1 MKNNIR
7 VKRVCLL
14 ITTILFIAL
23 TASVLVTGCVNSDTN
38 THTHTPGTAVKE
50 KVVEATCTTEGGYDE
65 VVYCTDQN
73 CGAELSREH
82 RTVEKLGHD
91 LEHYEGK
98 EPTSCSE
105 YGWSAY
111 DKCTRCYYT
120 TYKVVTIPHT
130 PSEAV
135 EENRVDATC
144 TTEGGYDKVVYC
156 TICGKE
162 LSRNHETISITHV
175 PAEPVREYEIEPTC
189 LYEGQ
194 YVSVVYC
201 SICNKELSSELIFIP
216 MVDCAPG
223 RIEEVDVVK
232 ASCTSDGSC
241 WEATLCRYC
250 EKELS
255 REYKILPQTGHK
267 LDHVEFENEVEAT
280 CSKEGGKDV
289 VSYCMYCGEEYE
301 RERWIYEKLSH
312 TPGTAVREEGE
323 PATCYKEGYYYEVK
337 YCTICKEEASR
348 ETHPIPVTH
357 MPSVA
362 VKENI
367 VEPVY
372 GYNATGTE
380 GGYDE
385 VVYCSIC
392 KQKISETHTTTKI
405 TAAEYYSK
413 YDYLELSSTVNA
425 PSNLV
430 QNSDGTYTMT
440 AKTNNGKSVRLLI
453 VGNISSLSG
462 GWGTLDEG
470 TKVYTLDALPGMN
483 YIEYEIALQE
493 KSFLFDNYYSLSQ
506 KTSVESIDELF
517 QTGVNAIS
525 TNRNA
530 TEFFAYPDYIC
541 MNREGVASDI
551 VSMKIYYCNTMTE
564 VEDVRRST
572 YMDGWS
578 KLYVNGD
585 RYDAAIEEVGGDMFA
600 FGLELLLNNPEFL
613 GQKTT
618 TYTGLYT
625 VIEDVKFGNIIDA
638 NGTVVDKTNRFLQ
651 DGDKIEVTVGN
662 CKKYFDLCYD
672 TFEGSTLYEASTVG
686 YIKSIGTQNVLV
698 VPVTFND
705 QKNRIDDAWMASLRG
720 TLGNVIGDDGKVTEY
735 TLSNGNLS
743 LSKYLSTSSYGKFT
757 THAYITEPYIFDG
770 NAADYYNKNPS
781 NTEINA
787 IENWLKDLDLDR
799 SAFDQNNDGYYDVVM
814 LVNTLQI
821 SDNPKGIQGYNRT
834 SFAGAFLSIR
844 KTDLSNA
851 GTHEKPNIN
860 TFINVAMR
868 AIGSG
873 TDESD
878 TETYTIHHEFGHA
891 FGLQDYYDYDENNVL
906 RNTFGFFDMEADNK
920 GDWNSYTKYM
930 LGWIEPTIV
939 DGTKDEVEI
948 TLSSYATHGDAIVVH
963 ALGYDDRGTPFDEY
977 VIIDLF
983 AHDGLYANDAR
994 NYALSD
1000 SIGVRIYHVNS
1011 VYRAYETASDGTVM
1025 YAPQHGI
1032 VTGARFHD
1040 YGIYLLEMI
1049 QKGKEN
1055 TFIGENYHDTFVDY
1069 NDLFYAGDSF
1079 SADEYTEFFYDGKMD
1094 NGMDFGYTITVKEIV
1109 ENGADST
1116 ATIVISKKA

>member
-1 MKNNIR
+1 MKKNFR
-7 VKRVCLL
+7 VKRLC
-14 ITTILFIAL
+14 IDIISILFVAL
-23 TASVLVTGCVNSDTN
+23 TASILFTGCVDSNPQ
-38 THTHTPGTAVKE
+38 THTHTPGTVVKE
-50 KVVEATCTTEGGYDE
+50 KVVEATCTKDGRYEE
-65 VVYCTDQN
+65 VVYCTS
-73 CGAELSREH
+73 CGDELSRESH
-82 RTVEKLGHD
+82 TVEKLGHN
-91 LEHYEGK
+91 LEHHEGK
-98 EPTSCSE
+98 TPTSCSE
-105 YGWSAY
+105 TGWSEY
-111 DKCTRCYYT
+111 DTCTRCAYS
-120 TYKVVTIPHT
+120 TYKVATIPHT
-130 PSEAV
+130 PSEVV
-135 EENRVDATC
+135 EENRVEATC
-144 TTEGGYDKVVYC
+144 TTEGYYDKVIYC
-156 TICGKE
+156 TVCEKE
-162 LSRNHETISITHV
+162 LGRSHETIAITHV
-175 PAEPVREYEIEPTC
+175 PAEPVREYEVEPTC
-189 LYEGQ
+189 FYEGQ

-201 SICNKELSSELIFIP
+201 SICNKELSSELIYIP
-216 MVDCAPG
+216 LVDCAPG
-223 RIEEVDVVK
+223 RTEQVDLVE
-232 ASCTSDGSC
+232 ASCTSDGSY
-241 WEATLCRYC
+241 WEVTLCRYC

-255 REYKILPQTGHK
+255 REYKILPQTE
-267 LDHVEFENEVEAT
+267 HVLGRVEYENESDAT
-280 CSKEGGKDV
+280 CSKEGGMDI
-289 VSYCMYCGEEYE
+289 VSYCFYCGEEYA
-301 RERWIYEKLSH
+301 RTHQTYGKLRH
-312 TPGTAVREEGE
+312 TQGEPVREDGK
-323 PATCYKEGYYYEVK
+323 PATCYEEGYYYMVS
-337 YCTICKEEASR
+337 YCTVCKEEMLRVPYSTAI
-348 ETHPIPVTH
+348 THTPGD
-357 MPSVA
+357 A
-362 VKENI
+362 VKENTI
-367 VEPVY
+367 EPVY
-372 GYNATGTE
+372 GYNATGTD

-392 KQKISETHTTTKI
+392 QEELRRTHTTTRI

-413 YDYLELSSTVNA
+413 YDYLELSSAVNA

-440 AKTNNGKSVRLLI
+440 ATTNNGKSVRLLI
-453 VGNISSLSG
+453 VGNVSSLVD

-483 YIEYEIALQE
+483 YIEYEIASQ
-493 KSFLFDNYYSLSQ
+493 KSSALLFDNYCSLSQ

-517 QTGVNAIS
+517 ESHIIEIS
-525 TNRNA
+525 TNSNA
-530 TEFFAYPDYIC
+530 TEFMSYPDYIC
-541 MNREGVASDI
+541 MNKAGVTMDI

-572 YMDGWS
+572 YMDGRS
-578 KLYVNGD
+578 KLYVKGD

-613 GQKTT
+613 GEKFTS
-618 TYTGLYT
+618 YIGLYT
-625 VIEDVKFGNIIDA
+625 IIEDVKFGNIIDA

-651 DGDKIEVTVGN
+651 DGDKIEVTIGN

-672 TFEGSTLYEASTVG
+672 TFEGSTLYEASTSG
-686 YIKSIGTQNVLV
+686 YIKSLGTQNVLV

-705 QKNRIDDAWMASLRG
+705 QKNRINDTWMASLRG
-720 TLGNVIGDDGKVTEY
+720 ALGNIIGDDGKVTEY

-743 LSKYLSTSSYGKFT
+743 LSKYLSTSLYGKFT
-757 THAYITEPYIFDG
+757 TYSYITEPYVFDG
-770 NAADYYNKNPS
+770 NAADYYDERPS
-781 NTEINA
+781 DTELNA
-787 IENWLKDLDLDR
+787 IEKWLNELDLDR
-799 SAFDQNNDGYYDVVM
+799 SAFDQNNDGYYDIVM

-821 SDNPKGIQGYNRT
+821 SDNPTGIQGYNRT
-834 SFAGAFLSIR
+834 SWAGAFLSIR

-868 AIGSG
+868 SIGSG

-878 TETYTIHHEFGHA
+878 TETYTLHHEFGHA
-891 FGLQDYYDYDENNVL
+891 FGLQDYYDYDENNIL

-920 GDWNSYTKYM
+920 GDWNSYTKYL

-939 DGTKDEVEI
+939 DGTEDEVEI
-948 TLSSYATHGDAIVVH
+948 TISSYATHGDAIVVH

-994 NYALSD
+994 YYALSD

-1011 VYRAYETASDGTVM
+1011 VYRAYETASDGTTM
-1025 YAPQHGI
+1025 YAPHHGI
-1032 VTGARFHD
+1032 VTSARFHD

-1055 TFIGENYHDTFVDY
+1055 TFTGENYADSFVDY

-1079 SADEYTEFFYDGKMD
+1079 SADEYTEFFYEGKMD